1 MSTTAHTTSETASA
15 LLSKTATTA
24 TYTGSA
30 SAVIFGLSANEFA
43 AVAGVLIA
51 LAGLVV
57 NIWFKAQHLK
67 IARQKA
73 EANEDE

>member
-1 MSTTAHTTSETASA
+1 MSTTAHTTTETVSA
-15 LLSKTATTA
+15 LTSKVATTA

-43 AVAGVLIA
+43 AVAGVVIA

-57 NIWFKAQHLK
+57 NIWFKSQHLK
-67 IARQKA
+67 LARQKA